1 MATYLTASKQLLD
14 DYACISTLEP
24 TDIQVGDS
32 VVVGSLGAPFNG
44 TFTVLSCPQYK
55 YTGVDTTTGEWTFD
69 QTQPIPNQVLYAC
82 TGSNVEFVAIYTG
95 TVAFTPTCTWIT
107 AANLVT
113 YLGVSITNPSDDY
126 TLITQAVSAGNQFC
140 SRRRAEAG
148 YNDSLSTSPSGD
160 VTLGTLMYS
169 AALWRSR
176 GSLENVFASFDGM
189 GTAPQQSLTPIV
201 KQLLGID
208 RPAVA

>member
-32 VVVGSLGAPFNG
+32 VVVGALGAPFNG

-82 TGSNVEFVAIYTG
+82 TGSNVDFVAIYTG
-95 TVAFTPTCTWIT
+95 TVTFTEVCTWIT
-107 AANLVT
+107 ATDIEDWIGIGTATTVDTTFLTICAAAANAFCFRRRQEVGYSDSLTTVPSQDVK
-113 YLGVSITNPSDDY
+113 LGTVMYGGSLYRQRGSITD
-126 TLITQAVSAGNQFC
+126 
-140 SRRRAEAG
+140 
-148 YNDSLSTSPSGD
+148 
-160 VTLGTLMYS
+160 
-169 AALWRSR
+169 
-176 GSLENVFASFDGM
+176 FASFDGM
-189 GTAPQQSLTPIV
+189 STGSTSGLSPLV
-201 KQLLGID
+201 KQLLGVD
-208 RPAVA
+208 RPQVA